1 MTRLDECYE
10 RGLLRKVG
18 ASNDKALLSIAQAR
32 EWITEAGY
40 DCDAGGHPGLQSW
53 RHTWDISM
61 PPVLCYSVMV

>member
-18 ASNDKALLSIAQAR
+18 ASNDKALLSIAQSG

-40 DCDAGGHPGLQSW
+40 DCDAGVPIITPRQ
-53 RHTWDISM
+53 IVM
-61 PPVLCYSVMV
+61 PLPMVHGNM